1 MAASGQETAAEA
13 KAIQPEGVAA
23 QVCASSEAVHCTPYQ
38 TLLLFCSSL
47 AVFPRFLRVFSTTY
61 LITSENWCTTK
72 RFPDGPMLTEEKLCY
87 FMKDEVIGRESMS
100 PGYLARRAK
109 KLEEWRKEGAEKKA
123 QKTTH
128 TETTRPQAPKR
139 PKATAVAEEDDLLP
153 AERVRDPDDPEIE
166 EYESDPVLDGDK
178 EERDL
183 FIEKVG
189 YSVVEQVAAGL
200 MELWREQNHD
210 RVNPVPAVRGKELRD
225 LLSVSKATDWDRRRK
240 EYVDRG
246 LFTLVDGYTR
256 DQMEEAIKWCWTGCI
271 GARAK
276 NGMELYLRT
285 AANCVV
291 GVLRV
296 FFWLIFA
303 SAIPFAWCFA
313 LLEAPADLS

>member
-1 MAASGQETAAEA
+1 
-13 KAIQPEGVAA
+13 
-23 QVCASSEAVHCTPYQ
+23 
-38 TLLLFCSSL
+38 
-47 AVFPRFLRVFSTTY
+47 
-61 LITSENWCTTK
+61 
-72 RFPDGPMLTEEKLCY
+72 MLTEEKLCY

-225 LLSVSKATDWDRRRK
+225 LLAFPRRRIGI
-240 EYVDRG
+240 EGVRSTLIEAYLLSSTGIRVIRWRRPLNGVGRG
-246 LFTLVDGYTR
+246 V
-256 DQMEEAIKWCWTGCI
+256 
-271 GARAK
+271 
-276 NGMELYLRT
+276 
-285 AANCVV
+285 
-291 GVLRV
+291 
-296 FFWLIFA
+296 
-303 SAIPFAWCFA
+303 
-313 LLEAPADLS
+313 